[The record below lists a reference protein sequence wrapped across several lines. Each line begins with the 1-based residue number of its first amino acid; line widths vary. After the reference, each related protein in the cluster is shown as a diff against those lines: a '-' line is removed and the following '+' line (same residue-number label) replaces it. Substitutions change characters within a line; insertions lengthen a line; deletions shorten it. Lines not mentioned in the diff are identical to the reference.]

1 MYVHVSTSAPTLEAL
16 LARLDGSAS
25 PIAMLAVGGGDPSLS
40 DMHAEDGRARPVSIR
55 EYGSLDLSTHIFA
68 ITSPPGGVHIFA
80 CLGSFRN
87 FAPKVC
93 IFSLP
98 TPVCPQ
104 PHIDIDTRLYLG
116 ARGARTEE

>member
-80 CLGSFRN
+80 WLARCQLSQLCAQTLHI
-87 FAPKVC
+87 FAYYP
-93 IFSLP
+93 
-98 TPVCPQ
+98 
-104 PHIDIDTRLYLG
+104 
-116 ARGARTEE
+116 RTYKKESAKWL

>member
-80 CLGSFRN
+80 WLPAFATLRPNLAYFRL
-87 FAPKVC
+87 
-93 IFSLP
+93 LP
-98 TPVCPQ
+98 PYA
-104 PHIDIDTRLYLG
+104 HDTR
-116 ARGARTEE
+116 ARGAQVAVP